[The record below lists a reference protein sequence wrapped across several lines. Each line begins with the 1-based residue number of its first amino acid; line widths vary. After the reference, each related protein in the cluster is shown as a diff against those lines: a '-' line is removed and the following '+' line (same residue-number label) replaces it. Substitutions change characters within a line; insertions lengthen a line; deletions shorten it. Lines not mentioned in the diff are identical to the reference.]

1 MRKKPILEG
10 SRVVAPYKG
19 HRELKV
25 GRIEDNLNTMWFV
38 KFADGTEDF
47 IDKRDS
53 ELRLEEIPDG

>member
-25 GRIEDNLNTMWFV
+25 GRIEDNLDTMWFI
-38 KFADGTEDF
+38 KFADGTED
-47 IDKRDS
+47 S
-53 ELRLEEIPDG
+53 ELKLEEIHEGT